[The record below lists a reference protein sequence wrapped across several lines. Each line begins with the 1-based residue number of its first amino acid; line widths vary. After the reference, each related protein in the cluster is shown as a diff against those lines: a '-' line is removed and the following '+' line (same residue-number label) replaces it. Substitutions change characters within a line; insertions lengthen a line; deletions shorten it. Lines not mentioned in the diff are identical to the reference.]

1 MSNENNDL
9 VQLSSKKFLGLC
21 VLLSAGVLWLGAR
34 QPLPGWVMAAEVL
47 VTILALFVTGSIRYR
62 LDKNAL
68 TYGAGLVITATFWTF
83 WSPLKKAAVAAEGGS
98 FGEALWHAIRHHALT
113 FEGIN
118 HLVHLDTMLFILG
131 LTFFVAVIAQT
142 RLLET
147 ISFGVLTKS
156 RGRLVPTVAFLT
168 AVVAL
173 ASGVLDG
180 VSMIGLMIRTLVILL
195 FLAKAKDDSVIYA
208 VMVSTVVTTVC
219 GMYLAYG
226 EPPNL
231 IMKAN
236 LHPHLDNAFFL
247 RYCAPAAVGAYFI
260 VFWNVKKRL
269 AGKKVDLAKLDLLDR
284 HTADVRF
291 LQVSRHGEMI
301 TPLEFA
307 LAHADDLG
315 SHKDAVLKRLHQ
327 GVPLGEALV
336 NEHFPREKRIRLLD
350 KYLDAGLADTLDD
363 YYVHVFGRNDHKADE
378 SAVQLARTMDRV
390 AGERRFAQKIGVLSF
405 APFIGLLIV
414 HAINHDIPLFVAS
427 FAGFAV
433 AFLGIAALPK
443 TRRLALRE
451 AWHEY
456 KEYLFLFPLF
466 LSITLLQKTGF
477 FDLLSNL
484 LHVGIDRLGAATV
497 GYAQFLFCT
506 VLSALLDNNVVADF
520 AGRALLGLKVE
531 LIHLFAMAQIAGYAL
546 GGCWTH
552 IGSAQSVVAYAFI
565 QKEVNP
571 RFTPFQ
577 WIKEMTPVILEIAV
591 WMTIVVYGEGLLLP
605 WLH

>member
-195 FLAKAKDDSVIYA
+195 FLAKAKDDAVIYA

-427 FAGFAV
+427 FAGFAA

-484 LHVGIDRLGAATV
+484 LHVGIERLGAATV